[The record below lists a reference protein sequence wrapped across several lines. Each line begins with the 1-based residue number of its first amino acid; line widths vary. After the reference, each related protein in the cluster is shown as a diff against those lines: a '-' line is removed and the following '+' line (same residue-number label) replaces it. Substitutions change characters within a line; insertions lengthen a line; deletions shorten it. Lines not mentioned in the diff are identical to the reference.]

1 MSTALIR
8 QLERT
13 HCRKQSRKV
22 YLALEELDFT
32 WDEREVVQF
41 ESLWREGISLWDIAE
56 SFGRDPDEV
65 LILAIDRGRRG
76 TIHKRAGGVFG
87 EAKQNSVHCTRESRS
102 SSTDDT
108 EEQMGQSTSK
118 TVFSI

>member
-13 HCRKQSRKV
+13 HCQKQSQKV

-32 WDEREVVQF
+32 WDEREIIQF
-41 ESLWREGISLWDIAE
+41 ETLWREGISLWDIAK

-65 LILAIDRGRRG
+65 LILAVDRGRRG

-87 EAKQNSVHCTRESRS
+87 EARQNSVHRTGESRS
-102 SSTDDT
+102 SSADDT
-108 EEQMGQSTSK
+108 TKSSCK
-118 TVFSI
+118 